1 MAKTSTLSKNIDP
14 AITAFITAYVDEA
27 LASLEAKIV
36 ASTKTANSSATLKKD
51 VASLKTDFSSLKSSI
66 EGLAE
71 RIKKSIDDR
80 LISVEVRGGAHK
92 DEIKKIIDECDARV
106 AAFQQSVDDLQYK
119 MTRYFDKEKYA
130 ITKGLITQI
139 MNEERENG

>member
-1 MAKTSTLSKNIDP
+1 MAKTKTLAKNVDP

-51 VASLKTDFSSLKSSI
+51 VASLQTDFTNLKSSI
-66 EGLAE
+66 EGLGE
-71 RIKKSIDDR
+71 RIKKMIDDR
-80 LISVEVRGGAHK
+80 LISIEVRGGAHK
-92 DEIKKIIDECDARV
+92 DEIQKIVDDCDTKV
-106 AAFQQSVDDLQYK
+106 AAFQKSVDDLQYK

-130 ITKGLITQI
+130 ITKGIITQI